1 MAMTMV
7 MTRARARV
15 SQVVELYFI
24 CGKSKQEL
32 SWSKKHVRSNRHDL
46 YSILVELYFI
56 CEKSK
61 QELSWYKKHVRSNR
75 HDLYS
80 L

>member
-1 MAMTMV
+1 MRATGGARASARAMAMV
-7 MTRARARV
+7 MTRARARARV

-32 SWSKKHVRSNRHDL
+32 SW
-46 YSILVELYFI
+46 
-56 CEKSK
+56 
-61 QELSWYKKHVRSNR
+61 YKKHFRSNR

-80 L
+80 LLVEFFYLWEK

>member
-1 MAMTMV
+1 MKEVGDSA
-7 MTRARARV
+7 V
-15 SQVVELYFI
+15 SFSGFDDLFLVIVEIYFI

-32 SWSKKHVRSNRHDL
+32 SW
-46 YSILVELYFI
+46 
-56 CEKSK
+56 
-61 QELSWYKKHVRSNR
+61 YKKRVRFNR

>member
-32 SWSKKHVRSNRHDL
+32 N
-46 YSILVELYFI
+46 
-56 CEKSK
+56 
-61 QELSWYKKHVRSNR
+61 
-75 HDLYS
+75 
-80 L
+80 

>member
-1 MAMTMV
+1 MMMV

-32 SWSKKHVRSNRHDL
+32 SW
-46 YSILVELYFI
+46 
-56 CEKSK
+56 
-61 QELSWYKKHVRSNR
+61 YKKHVRSNR

-80 L
+80 LVEFIFICEKSRQELSWYKKHVRSNRDDIYSL